1 MKTIYNRGVKNENT
15 RRICIMARNILG
27 ENSPE
32 LNRPNSIKHLMEI
45 AVSEAGEKIA
55 YKYRTGE
62 GVREVSYKEFQTE
75 TFWLGTAL
83 ASMGMASGH
92 IGCAA
97 ENSYNWILVY
107 LTALQ
112 SEGVFCPI
120 DKELIE
126 GDLINVVHGGD
137 DEIVFCDKKR
147 EEIFRAIRE
156 QLPNVKYF
164 VCFDREEDDGEF
176 LSFKKLFAKGK
187 ELYENGDRSYCNM
200 CTKDIKALKMLIY
213 TSGTTGLAKGV
224 MLSEHNLISLIHYG
238 LKLTSIRE
246 VGLSVLPYHHS
257 YEAVAGILVALHR
270 HATLC
275 INDSLKRVV
284 KNLALYKPGYM
295 YVVPALMEVL
305 YRRMWASIEEKGKT
319 KTIKIAIKLSRFL
332 RAIGIDVR
340 RKLFKE
346 LHNAL
351 GGNLVKLVC
360 GGAPLRAEIADFFDD
375 IGIIVT
381 NGYGITECSP
391 LVSVNTDFIND
402 PKTVGLPM
410 ECVEIRIDD
419 PNEDDEGE
427 ICVKGDI
434 VMLGYYKNEAATAEV
449 FTEDGFFRTGDYGKV
464 NKKGQIL
471 ITGRKKNIII
481 LGNGKNIYP
490 EELEDYIGGIPYV
503 LENVVYAYR
512 DEDGSEA
519 ALAVQCSV
527 DPELLEKEGK
537 EALEAKLKH
546 DVFAALAKLPTY
558 KQVTKVIIRETPFVI
573 TSSKKIRRAKDGS
586 PM

>member
-1 MKTIYNRGVKNENT
+1 MKTIYNREVKIENT

-527 DPELLEKEGK
+527 DPELLEKEGN